1 MPIQWVPVLAI
12 SAMLAACS
20 TAPARNQPTGSYDA
34 TLAQSL
40 GADEYGMRRY
50 VLVVLKTGPTP
61 VPKGDERTRMFEGHM
76 ANMQRLADEG
86 KLVMAGPLDGVDGWR
101 GIFVFATPDIEAARK
116 YVATDPVI
124 INGEMVA
131 EFHKLYS
138 SAALM
143 KINEISH
150 RISKESP

>member
-1 MPIQWVPVLAI
+1 MPMCWVAVLAI
-12 SAMLAACS
+12 SVLLAACNSVPAKHQS
-20 TAPARNQPTGSYDA
+20 TESYDV

-61 VPKGDERTRMFEGHM
+61 VPKGDERTRMFKGHM

-116 YVATDPVI
+116 YVATDPTI
-124 INGEMVA
+124 IQGEFVA